1 MQVDDPDGNSLAGRF
16 VSKGLRQNLRIHGF
30 YLMSNDPSVIDEMLR
45 TARNVAVVGM
55 SDKTWRASHNI
66 GAYLSKHG
74 YRVFPVNPA
83 LERVLEMDCYPN
95 LDAAQA
101 AALKETNLAQT
112 GAGIDLVD
120 VFRAP
125 EHIPAIV
132 DDVIRLH
139 IPYLWL
145 QDGVIHDE
153 AVARAR
159 AAGVKCVQNDCI
171 FRQHAA
177 RIVD

>member
-1 MQVDDPDGNSLAGRF
+1 MN
-16 VSKGLRQNLRIHGF
+16 
-30 YLMSNDPSVIDEMLR
+30 NDPAVIDEILR
-45 TARNVAVVGM
+45 TAKTIAVVGM

-66 GAYLSKHG
+66 GRYLAANG
-74 YRVFPVNPA
+74 YRVIPVNPA
-83 LERVLEMDCYPN
+83 LSEVLGLECYPD
-95 LDAAQA
+95 LDTAQA
-101 AALKETNLAQT
+101 ASREQT

-120 VFRAP
+120 VFRASENVP
-125 EHIPAIV
+125 PIV

-145 QDGVIHDE
+145 QDDVMHEE

-171 FRQHAA
+171 FREHAA
-177 RIVD
+177 RPDLHARRREQN